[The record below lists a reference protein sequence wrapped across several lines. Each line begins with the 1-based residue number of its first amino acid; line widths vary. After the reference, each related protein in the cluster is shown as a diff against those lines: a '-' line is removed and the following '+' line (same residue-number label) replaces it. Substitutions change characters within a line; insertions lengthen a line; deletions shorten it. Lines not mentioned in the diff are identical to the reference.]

1 VRSVQPR
8 GKTLY
13 VLILTVKME
22 TRHPIGGSI
31 GSEFSASV
39 ITAELGWPEV
49 ARRGNF
55 VSNFRVFFGKTTPY
69 VNVFK
74 ILFGKFTWRHQST
87 MLCSNV
93 VKFAGWETGE
103 IVRYSHDKKNFG
115 SLSNCRYCSRPK
127 SATASPNIWLTLFQ
141 ISSK

>member
-1 VRSVQPR
+1 MRSVQPR

-55 VSNFRVFFGKTTPY
+55 VSNFRVFLEKRPLMLTFS
-69 VNVFK
+69 
-74 ILFGKFTWRHQST
+74 KF
-87 MLCSNV
+87 CS
-93 VKFAGWETGE
+93 E
-103 IVRYSHDKKNFG
+103 
-115 SLSNCRYCSRPK
+115 SLHGDTNRQCCVQMS
-127 SATASPNIWLTLFQ
+127 
-141 ISSK
+141 